1 MQQVSNCIKRM
12 KGVAS
17 KFLPLFLTNKSWEG
31 ADSFTSFPL
40 GFQVWKC
47 TKFSLFPPPTLN
59 AAGLETKKM
68 HATSPLLSTVS
79 WFEKEKKEMEAKSLP
94 LSLGCKTT
102 ERQKNV
108 SWMGFVSWST
118 FACHFGQKSM
128 SVTSVALHAQEKYF
142 IFYGSYIST
151 LLHYYPPQFLFWLI
165 LISIKVDHTT
175 I

>member
-1 MQQVSNCIKRM
+1 MQLV
-12 KGVAS
+12 
-17 KFLPLFLTNKSWEG
+17 
-31 ADSFTSFPL
+31 
-40 GFQVWKC
+40 
-47 TKFSLFPPPTLN
+47 
-59 AAGLETKKM
+59 
-68 HATSPLLSTVS
+68 
-79 WFEKEKKEMEAKSLP
+79 SLP
-94 LSLGCKTT
+94 HSQLALVFRRKEGNRSNLSLSLSRVQRQK
-102 ERQKNV
+102 ERQKN
-108 SWMGFVSWST
+108 MGLNKFLSLVK